1 MNFET
6 EANLLPPHGRRLYGD
21 AMNNKVVAVFVA
33 LAVFLPALVEA
44 KTLKF
49 PKKNPQFSVTFSSD
63 WKAEITDTGIISA
76 QPKGAA
82 YAISIFPVQ
91 ATTAKGAIEETL
103 AEVEKRFTDVKSSEP
118 VEFNTE
124 NGIKFLESDFTGKD
138 KGSPRALA
146 ILGFSVDKQSY
157 FALFQAGTP
166 EADKQYTQDV
176 VAIVKSIT
184 ALKSD
189 GDDD

>member
-1 MNFET
+1 
-6 EANLLPPHGRRLYGD
+6 
-21 AMNNKVVAVFVA
+21 MNNKVVAVLVA
-33 LAVFLPALVEA
+33 LAVFPGFVEA

-49 PKKNPQFSVTFSSD
+49 PKDNPQFSVTFASD
-63 WKAEITDTGIISA
+63 WKAEITDAGIISA

-103 AEVEKRFTDVKSSEP
+103 AEVEKRFTDVTPSEP
-118 VEFNTE
+118 SEFSNE
-124 NGIKFLESDFTGKD
+124 QGIKFLERDFTGKD
-138 KGSPRALA
+138 KGSPRTLA
-146 ILGFSVDKQSY
+146 IVSFSPDRQTF

-166 EADKQYTQDV
+166 EADKKYTEDV

-184 ALKSD
+184 ALKG
-189 GDDD
+189 GDDDE

>member
-1 MNFET
+1 MKFKT
-6 EANLLPPHGRRLYGD
+6 I
-21 AMNNKVVAVFVA
+21 A
-33 LAVFLPALVEA
+33 LFLVLGLSLSPGLRA

-49 PKKNPQFSVTFSSD
+49 PKENPQFSVTFSGD
-63 WKAEITDTGIISA
+63 WKAEITDAGIISA

-82 YAISIFPVQ
+82 YAISIFPVT

-103 AEVEKRFTDVKSSEP
+103 KEVDKRFTDVKPSEP
-118 VEFNTE
+118 SEFKTE
-124 NGIKFLESDFTGKD
+124 NGIKFLERDFTAKD

-146 ILGFSVDKQSY
+146 IVSFSVDKESY

-184 ALKSD
+184 ALKSKS

>member
-1 MNFET
+1 MKFKT
-6 EANLLPPHGRRLYGD
+6 I
-21 AMNNKVVAVFVA
+21 AVFVA
-33 LAVFLPALVEA
+33 LCICLPCGLQA

-49 PKKNPQFSVTFSSD
+49 PKDNPQFSVTFTSD
-63 WKAEITDTGIISA
+63 WKAEITDAGIISA

-82 YAISIFPVQ
+82 YAISIFPVT

-103 AEVEKRFTDVKSSEP
+103 KEVDKRFTDVKASDP
-118 VEFNTE
+118 VDFKTE
-124 NGIKFLESDFTGKD
+124 NGIKFLERDYTAKD

-146 ILGFSVDKQSY
+146 IVSFSVDKQSY

-166 EADKQYTQDV
+166 EADKQYTPDV

-184 ALKSD
+184 ALKSNS
-189 GDDD
+189 DDDN

>member
-1 MNFET
+1 MN
-6 EANLLPPHGRRLYGD
+6 
-21 AMNNKVVAVFVA
+21 KKIVAVIVA
-33 LAVFLPALVEA
+33 LAVFLPAFVQA

-49 PKKNPQFSVTFSSD
+49 PKDTPQFSITFTSD
-63 WKAEITDTGIISA
+63 WKAEITDAGIISA

-82 YAISIFPVQ
+82 YAISIFPVT

-103 AEVEKRFTDVKSSEP
+103 SEVEKRFTDVKASEP
-118 VEFNTE
+118 SDFKTE
-124 NGIKFLESDFTGKD
+124 NGMKFLERDYTAKD

-146 ILGFSVDKQSY
+146 ILAFSVDKQSY

-184 ALKSD
+184 ALKS

>member
-1 MNFET
+1 MNK
-6 EANLLPPHGRRLYGD
+6 RI
-21 AMNNKVVAVFVA
+21 VAVLLA
-33 LAVFLPALVEA
+33 LAVFVPALADA

-49 PKKNPQFSVTFSSD
+49 PKNNPVFSVTFSAD
-63 WKAEITDTGIISA
+63 WKAEITEAGIISA

-103 AEVEKRFTDVKSSEP
+103 KEVEKRFNDVKSSEP
-118 VEFNTE
+118 SEFTTE
-124 NGIKFLESDFTGKD
+124 NGIKFLERDYTGKD
-138 KGSPRALA
+138 KNSPRTLA
-146 ILGFSVDKQSY
+146 IVAFSPDKETF

-166 EADKQYTQDV
+166 EADKKYTEDV

-184 ALKSD
+184 PLKAS
-189 GDDD
+189 GSDDD

>member
-1 MNFET
+1 MKSK
-6 EANLLPPHGRRLYGD
+6 ALPLVLL
-21 AMNNKVVAVFVA
+21 
-33 LAVFLPALVEA
+33 LAVFLPALAEA

-49 PKKNPQFSVTFSSD
+49 PKSNPQFSVTFSRD
-63 WKAEITDTGIISA
+63 WKAEITDAGIISA

-91 ATTAKGAIEETL
+91 ATTAQGAIEETL
-103 AEVEKRFTDVKSSEP
+103 KEVEKRFTDIKPGEP
-118 VEFNTE
+118 VDFSNE
-124 NGIKFLESDFTGKD
+124 NGVKFLERDFTAKD
-138 KGSPRALA
+138 KGSARALA
-146 ILGFSVDKQSY
+146 IVAFTVDKESY

-184 ALKSD
+184 PLMKQR
-189 GDDD
+189 DDD